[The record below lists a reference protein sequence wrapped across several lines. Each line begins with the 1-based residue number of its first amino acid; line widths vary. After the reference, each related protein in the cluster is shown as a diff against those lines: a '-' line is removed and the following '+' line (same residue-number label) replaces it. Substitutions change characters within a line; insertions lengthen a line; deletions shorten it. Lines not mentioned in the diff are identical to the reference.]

1 MKRRDFV
8 RNMGLLAAAGGFGSM
23 LLESC
28 NDRLNLYTI
37 PNRSLDIAE
46 LNFRVRLRSWED
58 NQKFWTQFMQLVPEP
73 APQGQFGY
81 KVGTTTIFNRLSNLP
96 PNQEDVF
103 FPQYHYSIGI
113 PSNQIENCLDWITK
127 RNEEIEIYNSGLG
140 PNEQDLKIPQAEIW
154 KDADTGA
161 EIVRRDLYNSL
172 SIFLKDPAG
181 NIIEILARTDAD
193 NPEDQVTGDFS
204 PSMFRGITEVGVVAN
219 DVRKVADT
227 IKNTFQVQEVDGSS
241 NSYKPIG
248 GPKGLLKLTV
258 PGRVWFPTPDE
269 RSVAHDL
276 IITVHHTEVITPI
289 KLSLYGDTVNFTTGV
304 WLKSI

>member
-58 NQKFWTQFMQLVPEP
+58 NQTFWSQVMQQPVVS
-73 APQGQFGY
+73 APQGLYGY
-81 KVGTTTIFNRLSNLP
+81 QVGHTTIFNRLSNLP
-96 PNQEDVF
+96 PENEDVF

-113 PSNQIENCLDWITK
+113 PSNQIENCLDWINK
-127 RNEEIEIYNSGLG
+127 RNEEAQLNGW
-140 PNEQDLKIPQAEIW
+140 PQAEIW

-193 NPEDQVTGDFS
+193 DPNDQAEGEFKPE
-204 PSMFRGITEVGVVAN
+204 MFRGITEVGVVAN
-219 DVRKVADT
+219 DVRKIADT

-289 KLSLYGDTVNFTTGV
+289 KLSLYGDAVNFTTGV